1 MSGYFV
7 GVKKKIYFY
16 NLLIFSNLRLHFL
29 FVPPF
34 VTPKRKIESINNSG
48 YFCFLM
54 TFRQ

>member
-1 MSGYFV
+1 MDGYFI

-16 NLLIFSNLRLHFL
+16 NLLIFSNLRLCFL